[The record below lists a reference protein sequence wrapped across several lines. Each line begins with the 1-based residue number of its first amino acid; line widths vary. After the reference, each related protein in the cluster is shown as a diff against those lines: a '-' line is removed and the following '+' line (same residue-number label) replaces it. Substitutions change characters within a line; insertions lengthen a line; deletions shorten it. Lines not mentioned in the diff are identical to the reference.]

1 MAGLF
6 DVSDIAVVEDEK
18 ALEQKKTDKEFS
30 KSVLSPD

>member
-18 ALEQKKTDKEFS
+18 ALEQKQADKEFS
-30 KSVLSPD
+30 KSV